1 MSKSIFFGGGFDD
14 FWAEA
19 KSDNDALQKLWE
31 ILLRNFS
38 QPWQILA
45 VKGVDSLSESVKKEK
60 FVMKIFFQLML
71 NEVLNSCKKWYLLM

>member
-45 VKGVDSLSESVKKEK
+45 VKGVDSLSESVKK
-60 FVMKIFFQLML
+60 
-71 NEVLNSCKKWYLLM
+71 